1 MIELGTV
8 LSGLAYDLGTKEY
21 IWYVGNNGMFM
32 GPRFILLPP
41 VYQRDISI
49 VSFVLCKSLMQLT
62 EIHMGIRVGA
72 RYHVGMN
79 LQAHI

>member
-1 MIELGTV
+1 
-8 LSGLAYDLGTKEY
+8 
-21 IWYVGNNGMFM
+21 MFM